1 MKSDDESLSPEEP
14 PIIDRLPDPA
24 PTVRDNE
31 TMTSCSDVEL
41 EAEAAALSAKASN
54 WSVDQTADSHWMRAN
69 RSARPAHPS
78 QSKEAADAVV
88 PEVSLDLGP
97 AGLRQVLEVTTNA
110 FTKP

>member
-41 EAEAAALSAKASN
+41 EAEAAASAAKASD
-54 WSVDQTADSHWMRAN
+54 WSVD
-69 RSARPAHPS
+69 
-78 QSKEAADAVV
+78 
-88 PEVSLDLGP
+88 
-97 AGLRQVLEVTTNA
+97 
-110 FTKP
+110 